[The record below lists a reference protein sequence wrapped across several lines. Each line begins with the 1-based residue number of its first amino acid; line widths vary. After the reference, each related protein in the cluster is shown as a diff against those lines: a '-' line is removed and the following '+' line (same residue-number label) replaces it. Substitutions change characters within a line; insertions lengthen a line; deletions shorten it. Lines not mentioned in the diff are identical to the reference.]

1 MSQQGSMS
9 DANFALRR
17 AALGICSL
25 GLLVAAGGVYSLRG
39 KILPVEVSW
48 VFLRMGMVL
57 ATIWLAL
64 PELRGL
70 LKSFSVKG
78 ILCMLVA
85 LLLAAT
91 RPGAAYPLMILGV
104 PVLAVF
110 GLKRGWQWLREPVS
124 VAKRPASGSPQTPS
138 STDSAT
144 QSASEEERP

>member
-25 GLLVAAGGVYSLRG
+25 GLLIAAGGIFFFGG
-39 KILPVEVSW
+39 KNASQTVAY
-48 VFLRMGMVL
+48 VFLRMGLVL
-57 ATIWLAL
+57 VTIWLAL

-91 RPGAAYPLMILGV
+91 SKGSAYPLMILGV